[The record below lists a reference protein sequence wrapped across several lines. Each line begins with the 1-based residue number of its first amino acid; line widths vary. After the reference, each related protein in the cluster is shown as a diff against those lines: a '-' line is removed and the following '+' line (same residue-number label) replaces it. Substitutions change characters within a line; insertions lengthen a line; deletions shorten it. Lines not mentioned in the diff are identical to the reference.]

1 MQHKRPVETQGFNQ
15 MIVQKDIVVINKLG
29 LHARAA
35 AKLVKVSGGFNSHI
49 ELQKNGDSVD
59 AKSIMGVL
67 MLAAAQGSELK
78 LVTNGDDAEEAA
90 NQISGLFSD
99 CFGEG
104 E

>member
-1 MQHKRPVETQGFNQ
+1 MLIE
-15 MIVQKDIVVINKLG
+15 KDIEVVNKLG

-35 AKLVKVSGGFNSHI
+35 AKLVKLCAGYDSNITLHNGGKSI
-49 ELQKNGDSVD
+49 D

-67 MLAAAQGSELK
+67 MLAAAQGAELK
-78 LVTNGDDAEEAA
+78 LVVDGVDANEAA
-90 NQISGLFSD
+90 DRINGLFVD